1 MLAYGLFRIGGDAMK
16 VIAAVNGQ
24 VTSEVSA
31 LYGLHYAR
39 LFESPL
45 TLLHVVNPDDS
56 MEAVE
61 KSMGNIEESARKN
74 DVLTEKV
81 ILEGKP
87 AQAVKRY
94 LHENKAEIL
103 FCSTRYRLRKK
114 RFNLSFSEK
123 LTSMVLPVDLAVVRV
138 VHVHSTMSTERIV
151 MPIKEDR
158 VSVEKFTFFASM
170 ARAYNASGE
179 IYSVTVTSR
188 KRKARLNLGDT
199 RRILQKI
206 DDRLSHYTQLAN
218 LMDFPLRL
226 KHSITLNEVDQ
237 VLHHLSHKDFHL
249 MIVGGARLSAYAS
262 FAKAKPIE
270 RLLRYTPVNSIAFYL
285 RGTSQ

>member
-1 MLAYGLFRIGGDAMK
+1 MK
-16 VIAAVNGQ
+16 VVAAVNGQ

-39 LFESPL
+39 LHEFPL
-45 TLLHVVNPDDS
+45 VLLHVVNPDDS
-56 MEAVE
+56 IAAVE
-61 KSMGNIEESARKN
+61 KSMENIEEAAREFG
-74 DVLTEKV
+74 VLAERA

-87 AQAVKRY
+87 AQTAKRY
-94 LHENKAEIL
+94 LRENKTEIL

-123 LTSMVLPVDLAVVRV
+123 LRSMTLPADLAEVRV
-138 VHVHSTMSTERIV
+138 VHVHSTLSTERIV
-151 MPIKEDR
+151 LPIKEDR
-158 VSVEKFTFFASM
+158 MSVEKFTFFASM

-188 KRKARLNLGDT
+188 KRKARLDLGET

-206 DDRLSHYTQLAN
+206 DDRLSHYTQLAK
-218 LMDFPLRL
+218 LVDVPLRL

-237 VLHHLSHKDFHL
+237 VLHHLSHTDFQL
-249 MIVGGARLSAYAS
+249 MIVGGARLSAYSS
-262 FAKAKPIE
+262 FTKPKPIE
-270 RLLRYTPVNSIAFYL
+270 RLQRYTPVNTIAFYL
-285 RGTSQ
+285 REKAR